1 MAKSNH
7 IPVYKLKKG
16 DSILISNTQLDKPIA
31 ACSDFK
37 IFSATITDIQY
48 EEYGDDM
55 RYKLTMGEYTSGWYD
70 RGYLFHYDFEGS
82 IATPLETT
90 FINEENKK

>member
-16 DSILISNTQLDKPIA
+16 DSILISNTQLDKPIT

-37 IFSATITDIQY
+37 IFSAKITYIQY

-55 RYKLTMGEYTSGWYD
+55 RYQLRMGIHTSGWYD

-82 IATPLETT
+82 IATPLENVS
-90 FINEENKK
+90 INEENKK

>member
-1 MAKSNH
+1 MKTNH

-16 DSILISNTQLDKPIA
+16 DCILISNTQLDKPIA

-37 IFSATITDIQY
+37 IFSAKITDIRY

-70 RGYLFHYDFEGS
+70 RGYLFHHNFEGS
-82 IATPLETT
+82 MATPLESA
-90 FINEENKK
+90 FSNEENKK